1 MDHKAAIEYATSKF
15 NTFRAEKDIPGIAFG
30 LIHDGNLIY
39 ASGQGEK
46 VLGTGNAPSADSV
59 FRIASMTKSFT
70 ATAVLKL
77 RDKGLLQLEAP
88 ITTYLPWS
96 ATIGLPA
103 SSAPITVRD
112 LLTMGAGLPTDDP
125 WGDRQE
131 SLPLS
136 EFDAMVA
143 EGLTFNRN
151 ANTAFE
157 YSNLSYALLG
167 RIISVVAGEEYETY
181 VTREILERLGMSSS
195 TFFTDAI
202 SDENR
207 AVGYAKFDSGLTE
220 EPATKHGAFTPM
232 GGLHSTVN
240 DLAKWVA
247 TYQSGREEEQ
257 NPYRFAQSWL
267 AGAFEDCPERIV
279 SSSYGYGLFI
289 DDDANLGRFV
299 HHSGGYPG
307 FGSHMR
313 WHQQSGWAIIALGN
327 VTYAPVRVVCTDIL
341 NYLVHE
347 QLKMATTKPE
357 LNPATEGA
365 IDVVNSLLNQWDDS
379 LANQWF
385 TENMDLDQPREERKA
400 EFQKITALKNS
411 WAIVEGSIKA
421 PTKSYAIW
429 KVASG
434 DEVLEIKLLMSP
446 EKNQR
451 IQKLSV
457 APIDVM

>member
-1 MDHKAAIEYATSKF
+1 MDHQVAIEYAAEKF
-15 NTFRAEKDIPGIAFG
+15 NEFRTEKDIPGIAFG
-30 LIHDGNLIY
+30 LMRKGELVY
-39 ASGQGEK
+39 ESGVGER
-46 VLGTGNAPSADSV
+46 VIDSNIAPTVNSV

-70 ATAVLKL
+70 ATAILKL
-77 RDKGLLQLEAP
+77 RDMGLLQFDAP

-96 ATIGLPA
+96 ATIGLPD
-103 SSAPITVRD
+103 SSAPITIRD

-131 SLPLS
+131 SLALS
-136 EFDAMVA
+136 DFDEMVKA
-143 EGLTFNRN
+143 GLTFNRD

-167 RIISVVAGEEYETY
+167 RIVSVVTGEEYENY
-181 VTREILERLGMSSS
+181 VNREILEPLGMSSS

-202 SDENR
+202 SDDNR
-207 AVGYAKFDSGLTE
+207 AVGYAKFAEGLTE
-220 EPATKHGAFTPM
+220 ELTTKHGAFTPM

-247 TYQSGREEEQ
+247 TYQSGRIKEQ
-257 NPYRFAQSWL
+257 TPYRFAQSWM
-267 AGAFEDCPERIV
+267 ADAFDDCPERIV

-313 WHQQSGWAIIALGN
+313 WHQGSGWAIIALGN
-327 VTYAPVRVVCTDIL
+327 VTYAPVRVVCTNIL
-341 NYLVHE
+341 NHLVHE
-347 QLKMATTKPE
+347 DLKSNKPKAE
-357 LNPATEGA
+357 LNPATEAA
-365 IDVVNSLLNQWDDS
+365 IKVVNSLINNWDNS
-379 LANQWF
+379 LANKWF

-400 EFQKITALKNS
+400 EILKLASGKNT
-411 WAIVEGSIKA
+411 WATVEGSIKA

-429 KVASG
+429 NVSSG
-434 DEVLEIKLLMSP
+434 SELIEIKILMSP
-446 EKNQR
+446 EKSPR
-451 IQKLSV
+451 IQKLGLEQS
-457 APIDVM
+457 AK

>member
-1 MDHKAAIEYATSKF
+1 MSHQGAIDYVTEQINLS
-15 NTFRAEKDIPGIAFG
+15 RDEKGIPGIAFG
-30 LIHDGNLIY
+30 LIHKGELVY
-39 ASGQGEK
+39 ASGVGER
-46 VLGTGNAPSADSV
+46 VVGSNQAPSAESV

-70 ATAVLKL
+70 ATAILKL
-77 RDKGLLQLEAP
+77 RDKGLVQLEAP

-96 ATIGLPA
+96 ATIGLPET
-103 SSAPITVRD
+103 SSPITVRD

-136 EFDAMVA
+136 DFDEMVKA
-143 EGLTFNRN
+143 GLTFNRDV
-151 ANTAFE
+151 NTAFE
-157 YSNLSYALLG
+157 YSNLGYALLG
-167 RIISVVAGEEYETY
+167 RIISDVTGEEYESY
-181 VTREILERLGMSSS
+181 VTREILEPIGMKSS

-207 AVGYAKFDSGLTE
+207 AVGYAKFDAGLTE
-220 EPATKHGAFTPM
+220 EPTTKHGAFTPM

-247 TYQSGREEEQ
+247 TYQSGRIEEQ
-257 NPYRFAQSWL
+257 TPYRFAQSWL
-267 AGAFEDCPERIV
+267 ADAFDDCPERIV
-279 SSSYGYGLFI
+279 SGSYGYGLFI

-327 VTYAPVRVVCTDIL
+327 VTYAHVRVVCTNIL
-341 NYLVHE
+341 NHLVH
-347 QLKMATTKPE
+347 QDLKTLKPKPE
-357 LNPATEGA
+357 LNLATETVIG
-365 IDVVNSLLNQWDDS
+365 VVNTLLNNWDNS
-379 LANQWF
+379 LVDKWF
-385 TENMDLDQPREERKA
+385 TENMDLDQPRAERLTEIQRATNGKA
-400 EFQKITALKNS
+400 
-411 WAIVEGSIKA
+411 WADVEGSLTA
-421 PTKSYAIW
+421 PTKSFAIW
-429 KVASG
+429 RVKSVN
-434 DEVLEIKLLMSP
+434 EVLEIKLLMSP

-457 APIDVM
+457 SPINLS

>member
-30 LIHDGNLIY
+30 LIHNGKLIY
-39 ASGQGEK
+39 ASGMGEK
-46 VLGTGNAPSADSV
+46 VLGSHKAPTADSV

-70 ATAVLKL
+70 ATAILKL
-77 RDKGLLQLEAP
+77 RDNGLLQLDAP

-96 ATIGLPA
+96 ATIGLPD

-131 SLPLS
+131 NLPLS
-136 EFDAMVA
+136 EFDEMVA

-151 ANTAFE
+151 SNTAFE

-167 RIISVVAGEEYETY
+167 RIISVVTGEEYEKY
-181 VTREILERLGMSSS
+181 VAREILEPLGMGSS
-195 TFFTDAI
+195 TFFTGDIADEDRAI
-202 SDENR
+202 
-207 AVGYAKFDSGLTE
+207 GYAKFDSGLTV
-220 EPATKHGAFTPM
+220 EPTTKHGAFTPM

-257 NPYRFAQSWL
+257 TLYRFAQSWL
-267 AGAFEDCPERIV
+267 ADAFDECPQRIV

-307 FGSHMR
+307 YGSHMR

-347 QLKMATTKPE
+347 QIKTAKPKPD
-357 LNPATEGA
+357 LNPATEEA
-365 IDVVNSLLNQWDDS
+365 IEVLNSLLNEWDDS
-379 LANQWF
+379 LANKWF

-400 EFQKITALKNS
+400 EFQKISTLKNN
-411 WAIVEGSIKA
+411 WAVVEGSIKA

-429 KVASG
+429 KVSSG
-434 DEVLEIKLLMSP
+434 RDRK
-446 EKNQR
+446 
-451 IQKLSV
+451 SV
-457 APIDVM
+457 V